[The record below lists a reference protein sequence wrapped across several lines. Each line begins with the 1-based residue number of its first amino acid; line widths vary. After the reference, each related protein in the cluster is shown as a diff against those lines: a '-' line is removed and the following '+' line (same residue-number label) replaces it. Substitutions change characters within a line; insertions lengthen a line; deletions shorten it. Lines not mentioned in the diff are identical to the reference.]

1 MDGKSKSI
9 FKPIK
14 VNNFIILPVHSI
26 YENYIPESKE
36 VILENGKNI
45 WIYENENISLPKKV
59 SKDQIRFI
67 SRLITLFNDLQI
79 NKGNNLKF
87 ISSKNYISHNIV
99 SLFLNFIKKL
109 PNSENLLNSD
119 PISATELFLSFSTLS
134 FTNTFSL
141 SYFITQYKIITDSKD
156 EVLEENILNFFKF
169 LSRKNIVVI
178 SKNLFGD
185 TIIHPTLPTTK
196 TSRNSGIF
204 NESNYIIPTTKIN
217 IIDLSIIYLIS
228 SKFKIENNLVFGK
241 ISKIKSKKIQ
251 SQIPSININKLLK
264 RISVSVEEF

>member
-14 VNNFIILPVHSI
+14 VNNFIILPVHS
-26 YENYIPESKE
+26 
-36 VILENGKNI
+36 
-45 WIYENENISLPKKV
+45 IYENENISLPKKV

-119 PISATELFLSFSTLS
+119 PITATE
-134 FTNTFSL
+134 
-141 SYFITQYKIITDSKD
+141 
-156 EVLEENILNFFKF
+156 
-169 LSRKNIVVI
+169 
-178 SKNLFGD
+178 
-185 TIIHPTLPTTK
+185 
-196 TSRNSGIF
+196 IF
-204 NESNYIIPTTKIN
+204 
-217 IIDLSIIYLIS
+217 
-228 SKFKIENNLVFGK
+228 
-241 ISKIKSKKIQ
+241 
-251 SQIPSININKLLK
+251 
-264 RISVSVEEF
+264 